1 MFSCVDEA
9 PRGWEM
15 LRAAA
20 AATQAVAVP
29 CGAAGAAVSFA
40 AAGAA
45 AHDIVL
51 DQLTRANISII
62 IITTR
67 KTQSIK
73 VVLF

>member
-9 PRGWEM
+9 PCGWEL

-20 AATQAVAVP
+20 ASATQAVAVP
-29 CGAAGAAVSFA
+29 SGAAGAAVIFA

-62 IITTR
+62 MITTR

-73 VVLF
+73 A

>member
-1 MFSCVDEA
+1 
-9 PRGWEM
+9 M

-29 CGAAGAAVSFA
+29 CGAAVSFA

-45 AHDIVL
+45 ADDIVL